1 MAEVPSPRDSP
12 TPRFGGDGHRP
23 SAEGGQGTRREGVFR
38 RAISRMVRAHE
49 PPSPETEQGN
59 PVHHPVHP
67 HSQDPGRTPD
77 RGQHKSDDAPKS
89 GKAAR
94 GGESASPATGS
105 FSGPTENGYRPSARV
120 SVPNPYTKRR
130 VNVDEVDSGATP
142 VGQWRG
148 VGLNEPEPRS
158 SHIPATTDTMTDT
171 SSERPEQTEKPVA
184 STQASAANP
193 VAAAQQSP
201 LTQPAPAR
209 TEPQSPE
216 APRPEPQAED
226 RQDEAMSPPT
236 PPQPWAS
243 AESDGIRAEGRSG
256 AQPQAGPDTTS
267 QGEQSNR
274 QPPQAPTWSAHQQHH
289 QAFPPHPDRQGHVP
303 PPGPVQHH
311 APMGHDPYT
320 AHGGPYP
327 QAPGMPYGGPPHWQD
342 QNPHAPRSEGYAHP
356 PQQHGGYAPHPQG
369 PPVPYAPQQP
379 HYQPQP
385 APYPAPYPSQPLVT
399 YQSAYPAPFQPP
411 GYVLH
416 GQPVFYTGQYN
427 PYGQPVQ
434 HVIVL
439 AAGQQPQVISAESA
453 STLLAELSESGGD
466 AREGRALPHAER
478 EAAPDDEE
486 GEKAAAPEVGTESD
500 EQRATSVPETEEEPA
515 PAAEAVQDRS
525 VAAEVD
531 KSGTGTDDGLL
542 NEALAGLAMR
552 DLSLVDAL
560 LEMVEE
566 LETEAKDPDL
576 LDKLFQ
582 IDNFATR
589 MRRNGENFLVL
600 TGHDGGESDAH
611 DEIVPLL
618 DVARAATSEIKDY
631 PRVRLGK
638 IPQTSITGMA
648 ADDISHLL
656 AELLDNA
663 TANSPEH
670 SQVVISAQELNDGR
684 LMIVVEDE
692 GVGIPEAQLGELNQ
706 RLSGE
711 PVLDDTVPRH
721 MGLYVASRIAEKHG
735 LETRLESRSFRGV
748 SAYTI
753 IPKELLRVATPRTP
767 GQARTSSIPASAPV
781 APIVPARPTTPV
793 RPAASGPSSNGVAR
807 PPSNGAAKPSAGG
820 SSAVTAAGLPR
831 RSATPH
837 GSPLRMMPRP
847 GQTPEGPPKA
857 RQDTPPKL
865 TGEARAKQIHDE
877 LGDFFDGEREAREGS
892 DEPKGDKK

>member
-1 MAEVPSPRDSP
+1 MAEAPSPRDSP
-12 TPRFGGDGHRP
+12 TSRFGGDGHRP
-23 SAEGGQGTRREGVFR
+23 SAEGGQGARREGVFR

-49 PPSPETEQGN
+49 PSSPETEQGN

-67 HSQDPGRTPD
+67 HSQDPGRAPD
-77 RGQHKSDDAPKS
+77 RGQHQADDAPQS
-89 GKAAR
+89 GKTAR

-171 SSERPEQTEKPVA
+171 SSERPEQTDKPVA
-184 STQASAANP
+184 STQASP
-193 VAAAQQSP
+193 STPAAAPQQPPPS
-201 LTQPAPAR
+201 QPAPAR
-209 TEPQSPE
+209 TEAQSSE
-216 APRPEPQAED
+216 DSRSEPQTED
-226 RQDEAMSPPT
+226 RQDEAVSPRT
-236 PPQPWAS
+236 SPQPWAPTE
-243 AESDGIRAEGRSG
+243 AGGIQDEERSG
-256 AQPQAGPDTTS
+256 ARPQAEPDTTP
-267 QGEQSNR
+267 QGEQSN
-274 QPPQAPTWSAHQQHH
+274 QQPAWTPAWNAHPQHPHQAPPPQ
-289 QAFPPHPDRQGHVP
+289 PDRQGYAP
-303 PPGPVQHH
+303 QPGPVQPP
-311 APMGHDPYT
+311 APMGHDPYAT
-320 AHGGPYP
+320 HGGPYH
-327 QAPGMPYGGPPHWQD
+327 QAPGTPYGGPPHWQD
-342 QNPHAPRSEGYAHP
+342 QNLHGPRPEGYAP
-356 PQQHGGYAPHPQG
+356 APQQHGGYAPHPQG
-369 PPVPYAPQQP
+369 PPVSYAPHQT

-385 APYPAPYPSQPLVT
+385 APYPAPYPPQHLVA

-478 EAAPDDEE
+478 EAASEE
-486 GEKAAAPEVGTESD
+486 EPEKAAAPEVGTEPE
-500 EQRATSVPETEEEPA
+500 EQRTAAVPEEEDLEPVA
-515 PAAEAVQDRS
+515 QTAQERSVVAEAD
-525 VAAEVD
+525 ET
-531 KSGTGTDDGLL
+531 GTGSDDGLL

-767 GQARTSSIPASAPV
+767 GQARTSSIPASAPAAPV
-781 APIVPARPTTPV
+781 APPRSTAPV
-793 RPAASGPSSNGVAR
+793 KPVASTPSSNGVAR
-807 PPSNGAAKPSAGG
+807 PSNGAAKSSAGG

-847 GQTPEGPPKA
+847 GQTPDGPPKA
-857 RQDTPPKL
+857 REDTPPKL

-877 LGDFFDGEREAREGS
+877 LGDFFDGEREAREGA